1 MKLLTKFYYPHFD
14 FQACREELL
23 LPGLEYHAAM
33 VGGGASGAVVGE
45 EDTDT
50 VVVEAAPINIFWGS
64 VPAAMVR
71 EDPDAMVKKERP
83 MLT

>member
-50 VVVEAAPINIFWGS
+50 VVVEAAPIIYF
-64 VPAAMVR
+64 
-71 EDPDAMVKKERP
+71 EDQSLLPWLEKTLMQW
-83 MLT
+83 